1 MDLYVVSL
9 ATGATGLVVMAASGL
24 SHLGAGHAGH
34 AGHDGH
40 GHTGHDVHIGHGHAG
55 HGVHA
60 GHAHAGEHGDGWLQ
74 SLLSPRVLFSVLIG
88 FGAGGLLS
96 ESLGGTLQ
104 LIAAIVGAVI
114 FEALLVGPLWRF
126 LFRFESRPALT
137 LESAIEDDARAV
149 TAFDASGCGLVAL
162 EVDGQIVQ
170 LLATLNADERARG
183 VRVRAGDVV
192 RVANVDPARGR
203 CIVRTPDR

>member
-9 ATGATGLVVMAASGL
+9 ATGAVGLVAMAASGL
-24 SHLGAGHAGH
+24 SHLGSGHAGH
-34 AGHDGH
+34 AGHG
-40 GHTGHDVHIGHGHAG
+40 GHGHAG
-55 HGVHA
+55 HDVHLGHGHA
-60 GHAHAGEHGDGWLQ
+60 GHAHAGHPHAGEHGGAWLQ
-74 SLLSPRVLFSVLIG
+74 SLLSPRVLFSVLVG
-88 FGAGGLLS
+88 FGAGGLLT

-104 LIAAIVGAVI
+104 LVAAIVGAVV
-114 FEALLVGPLWRF
+114 FEVLIVGPLWRF

-170 LLATLNADERARG
+170 LLATLNADERTRG

-203 CIVRTPDR
+203 CIVRTSDR

>member
-9 ATGATGLVVMAASGL
+9 ATGAAGLVVMAASGL
-24 SHLGAGHAGH
+24 SHLGGGHAGH
-34 AGHDGH
+34 AGHG
-40 GHTGHDVHIGHGHAG
+40 GHGHAG
-55 HGVHA
+55 HDVHT
-60 GHAHAGEHGDGWLQ
+60 GHAHAGEHGGAWLQ
-74 SLLSPRVLFSVLIG
+74 SLLSPRVLFSVLVG
-88 FGAGGLLS
+88 FGAGGLVA
-96 ESLGGTLQ
+96 EPLGGTLQ
-104 LIAAIVGAVI
+104 LIAAIVGAVV
-114 FEALLVGPLWRF
+114 FEAVLVGPLWRF

-137 LESAIEDDARAV
+137 LESAIEDDAQAV
-149 TAFDASGCGLVAL
+149 TGFDANGCGLVAL